1 MKFNLT
7 SAKNV
12 IDLAKKLMAG
22 LNKLTVQDN
31 LDGFLVK
38 DLVIP
43 ANQTVSVRNELTF
56 VPGQY
61 IITNQIGNGLVTL
74 IDEKTL
80 YSDFFSNNEMVF
92 YKDINDLS
100 EKIIKFSKD
109 EKLRK
114 KIARAGKIKY
124 TKYFNSNNV
133 AQYII
138 NKSFDLKLKNKS
150 LWEK

>member
-61 IITNQIGNGLVTL
+61 IITNQIGNGLVTRVSTDTPDTKDMVWNSKL
-74 IDEKTL
+74 L
-80 YSDFFSNNEMVF
+80 Y
-92 YKDINDLS
+92 
-100 EKIIKFSKD
+100 
-109 EKLRK
+109 
-114 KIARAGKIKY
+114 
-124 TKYFNSNNV
+124 
-133 AQYII
+133 
-138 NKSFDLKLKNKS
+138 LKNNS
-150 LWEK
+150 TTTDVTVSVFFMR